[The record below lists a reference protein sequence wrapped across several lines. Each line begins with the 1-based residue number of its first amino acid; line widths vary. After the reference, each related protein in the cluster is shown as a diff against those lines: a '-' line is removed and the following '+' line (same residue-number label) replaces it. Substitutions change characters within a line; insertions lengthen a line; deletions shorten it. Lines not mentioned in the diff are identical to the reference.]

1 MIKQKKAVFLD
12 RDGVINIDS
21 GYIKKPEELKIY
33 PFAAKAIKQ
42 LNNAGFLVVVVTNQS
57 VIARNLCAES
67 MLSMI
72 HKKLETD
79 LATNDAVIDAIY
91 FCPHHPNI
99 PMSKSNHKFVKE
111 CECRKPKPGMIFQA
125 KADYD
130 IDLSQSFIIGDSER
144 DIQCGK
150 NAGLVTIGVKTGNSV
165 QGRVKPDVIKQDLLA
180 AVDYIL
186 QIKSES

>member
-1 MIKQKKAVFLD
+1 
-12 RDGVINIDS
+12 
-21 GYIKKPEELKIY
+21 
-33 PFAAKAIKQ
+33 
-42 LNNAGFLVVVVTNQS
+42 
-57 VIARNLCAES
+57 
-67 MLSMI
+67 
-72 HKKLETD
+72 
-79 LATNDAVIDAIY
+79 
-91 FCPHHPNI
+91 
-99 PMSKSNHKFVKE
+99 
-111 CECRKPKPGMIFQA
+111 MIFQA

-165 QGRVKPDVIKQDLLA
+165 QGSVKPDVIKQDLLA